1 MFLFNKVLRQSQPLK
16 VYWFKT
22 GLLGT
27 WLTAAALFQQPSPAR
42 ANTPPPE
49 ARFAI
54 AFLSLPDGQDT
65 GSRKRWNWTSAE
77 KATGAPKSEGL
88 GPFLT
93 EADLTSIKLT
103 LNANKNISHI
113 PEVSAGDK
121 DFVEVFSL
129 LRRTSKLDI
138 LAVAPS
144 PTSKS
149 EGWRYFFGRSDAPTV
164 LRESNADPTG
174 RAQPWQVVL
183 KILSSRG
190 YNAFAL
196 PSAKGQ
202 IMLVSPNPALELGTQ
217 VAVFKDPTLQKAGK
231 VLAGVVELR
240 ESRGP
245 SQFLAE
251 VLVAENA
258 EWQPRPWTPAYV
270 ESPAP

>member
-1 MFLFNKVLRQSQPLK
+1 MLRFDDVLRHAKCLK
-16 VYWFKT
+16 WCWCKT
-22 GLLGT
+22 GRLGA
-27 WLTAAALFQQPSPAR
+27 WLAAAALFQLPSPAR
-42 ANTPPPE
+42 ANTPPSE

-65 GSRKRWNWTSAE
+65 GSRKRWSWTSAE
-77 KATGAPKSEGL
+77 KATGAAKSEGL

-103 LNANKNISHI
+103 LNANKNISQI
-113 PEVSAGDK
+113 PEVSTGDK
-121 DFVEVFSL
+121 DFIEVFTL

-144 PTSKS
+144 PASKS

-164 LRESNADPTG
+164 VRETDADQNG
-174 RAQPWQVVL
+174 RAQPWQAVL

-196 PSAKGQ
+196 PSGKGQ
-202 IMLVSPNPALELGTQ
+202 IMLVSPNPSLELGTQ
-217 VAVFKDPTLQKAGK
+217 VAVFKDPTLQRAGK
-231 VLAGVVELR
+231 ALAGVVALR
-240 ESRGP
+240 EARGP

-251 VLVAENA
+251 VLIAENA
-258 EWQPRPWTPAYV
+258 DWQPRPWTPAYV
-270 ESPAP
+270 ESPTP